1 MKSTALDSSFF
12 YLLSICLLLIIVL
25 LMVFRRKH
33 GDRKAGRFLLG
44 YFVSYLYLIGIT
56 YFFVYGYPAPFIHS
70 LRTGHFAALL
80 MPVFAFFYIR
90 QCLYPGQWKWK
101 HAWHL
106 LPVGFFMLDFA
117 PFFVLSSTEKLNIF
131 KAMDAVEYRIGLSQG
146 WLVPTFGHI
155 AIRTALM
162 LGYWLAQFR
171 LLTLARSESYH
182 PLRLQ
187 YPFTW
192 RWLHIFLATQAFI
205 FLIPLAGA
213 LLKNS
218 QLEIVIFSVAAAGTM
233 AIQCFYLLLHPEIL
247 YTQPF
252 EKDENWKSEN
262 LLIEPDSGKMPQADA
277 PTSIEIPPVKSAEI
291 QFSDDDVIKI
301 EASIQRIMK
310 SQKPYLK
317 QRYTLHEFSVDTQT
331 APHKLSAFI
340 NTRYEQNF
348 NDFLNKYRIAL
359 VIEKLHAGENARKT
373 LEAVANDCGFK
384 SRVTFIRAFK
394 KEHGITPGEYVNKMK

>member
-1 MKSTALDSSFF
+1 
-12 YLLSICLLLIIVL
+12 
-25 LMVFRRKH
+25 MVFRRRQ
-33 GDRKAGRFLLG
+33 GDRKAGRFLLC
-44 YFVSYLYLIGIT
+44 YFVSYLYLIGIS
-56 YFFVYGYPAPFIHS
+56 YFFVYGNPTPFIHS

-90 QCLYPGQWKWK
+90 QCLYPGQLKWK

-106 LPVGFFMLDFA
+106 LPIVFFMVDFA
-117 PFFVLSSTEKLNIF
+117 PFFMLSANQKLDIF

-162 LGYWLAQFR
+162 LGYWIAQFR
-171 LLTLARSESYH
+171 LLTYARSENYH

-192 RWLHIFLATQAFI
+192 RWLHIFLGTQAFI
-205 FLIPLAGA
+205 FLIPLAG
-213 LLKNS
+213 LWLKNS
-218 QLEIVIFSVAAAGTM
+218 QMETFLYSMAAAGTM

-262 LLIEPDSGKMPQADA
+262 LIKEPDSAKIPHIEA
-277 PTSIEIPPVKSAEI
+277 PTTIEILPLKSAEI
-291 QFSDDDVIKI
+291 KFSDDDLMRI
-301 EASIQRIMK
+301 ETSIQHIINGQM
-310 SQKPYLK
+310 PYLK
-317 QRYTLHEFSVDTQT
+317 HRYTLHEFSVDTQT

-340 NTRYEQNF
+340 KMRYEQNF
-348 NDFLNKYRIAL
+348 NDFLNKFRIAL
-359 VIEKLHAGENARKT
+359 VIEKLQAGENARKT
-373 LEAVANDCGFK
+373 LEAVANECGFK
-384 SRVTFIRAFK
+384 SRVTFIRSFK
-394 KEHGITPGEYVNKMK
+394 KEYGITPGEYVIKMRQEQA